1 MHTRT
6 NTLLLQELGFYRTA
20 DLPRWWQPGL
30 HDREFSLGVIKHGIG
45 NWGAMGGDPELAFPQ
60 PEDFKNDDVE
70 GDGTAST
77 TEAEAATKDGDARGP
92 ADDVIEAS
100 EAEYGGER
108 EGDEEGGAGRDAMGG
123 AKEGS
128 VEPLGGGWAFPG
140 SKVLLRRL
148 KYNTQILKR
157 SVARVGHP
165 KLGATAVLITSIGKP
180 V

>member
-1 MHTRT
+1 
-6 NTLLLQELGFYRTA
+6 
-20 DLPRWWQPGL
+20 
-30 HDREFSLGVIKHGIG
+30 
-45 NWGAMGGDPELAFPQ
+45 MGGDPELAFPQ

-70 GDGTAST
+70 GDGTAGT
-77 TEAEAATKDGDARGP
+77 IEAEAATKDGDARGP
-92 ADDVIEAS
+92 EDDVIEAS
-100 EAEYGGER
+100 EADDGGER
-108 EGDEEGGAGRDAMGG
+108 EGTGADEDGGAGLGG

-157 SVARVGHP
+157 SVARVGRQ
-165 KLGATAVLITSIGKP
+165 KRGATSFLITSIEKP